1 MIIENRIAQKKYLYA
16 LLCCLVAET
25 LQGMMPQYSDTQ
37 PKYPIIPF
45 VIGATCIVGAAGLY
59 YFYRLVKKDAT
70 TANPDNRGNNQSPEQ
85 TIPDDGTTTYT
96 FKIKY
101 RDMEVE
107 RTKKYTLAL
116 LPITQNA
123 FEKLKSSSANE
134 TIAVDVVKNDH
145 ELTFQLLKK
154 LFAEGG
160 AYPTKS
166 TLKDSEEY
174 CFFIGRMN
182 IFQASEEVKKK
193 IASKYCLPKIEEL
206 LSPTW
211 LSDERDW
218 LTKSTK
224 QVTIEMIDYL
234 PTETK
239 LDLENK
245 LYGLRFKTKKFQTL
259 CSTVNTLTKQI
270 TSFIDIM
277 QEKIHNSW
285 HYDYSDDQSKYPNN
299 ARLSFDSET
308 LRTHQLPILSCCD
321 SFKGWY
327 NSFEYR
333 LYEQLRKGQTNRISC
348 LEFTNIKQ
356 KHPLNFSSKTSNEQ
370 TKGNIF
376 TCARCNKEYTLPSHK
391 IYIDTQDT
399 VACKECVKLELNG
412 RVVDLYDCHN
422 LDRVSLCR
430 LIHKA
435 YNYEGSFNAIKE
447 EDSEAYEDI
456 PHGNRLHLPLLQL
469 LLKYYGIRYYE
480 GDGAHGCRA
489 YLNLGLYPV
498 LLDDVDIKILPT
510 FRTGDN
516 NMYDS
521 IECII
526 HHENEINE
534 LLTTTKKVLPTIPK
548 VVTITYI
555 KQDIYH
561 LYGCIPWGNK
571 ITLDVTALR
580 TKLAHYFYKKG
591 NWPNSNSATAK
602 QMKNNDSTI
611 TEYIKQLKQ
620 LSKLYNFD
628 YGKLKQSW
636 EWWWHDYGANPNRYI
651 YSHDYATI
659 IVTLPIKHKYVKN
672 PEPNNQRCST
682 SN

>member
-1 MIIENRIAQKKYLYA
+1 MIIKNRIAQKKYLHV

-25 LQGMMPQYSDTQ
+25 AYGMIPQYNDTQ
-37 PKYPIIPF
+37 PKYAIMPF
-45 VIGATCIVGAAGLY
+45 VIGTTCIVGAAGLY
-59 YFYRLVKKDAT
+59 YFYKLTKKDAT
-70 TANPDNRGNNQSPEQ
+70 IANPDNRGNNQSPEQ
-85 TIPDDGTTTYT
+85 AIPDDGTNRYA

-101 RDMEVE
+101 CDKENIE
-107 RTKKYTLAL
+107 RTTKYTLGL
-116 LPITQNA
+116 LPIMQNA
-123 FEKLKSSSANE
+123 FEKLESSPVNKTIEVSA
-134 TIAVDVVKNDH
+134 VKNDP
-145 ELTFQLLKK
+145 ELTFQLLKR
-154 LFAEGG
+154 LFAEAGG
-160 AYPTKS
+160 NYPTKS

-174 CFFIGRMN
+174 YFFIMQMN

-211 LSDERDW
+211 LSDERNW

-224 QVTIEMIDYL
+224 RVTIEMVKYL

-239 LDLENK
+239 LNLENK
-245 LYGLRFKTKKFQTL
+245 LYGLRFKTKEFQIL
-259 CSTVNTLTKQI
+259 CSTVNALTKQI
-270 TSFIDIM
+270 TSFIHII
-277 QEKIHNSW
+277 QENIRNSW
-285 HYDYSDDQSKYPNN
+285 HYDCNDDQSKYPNN
-299 ARLSFDSET
+299 ARLSFDSAT
-308 LRTHQLPILSCCD
+308 LRTHQLPILSCYD

-333 LYEQLRKGQTNRISC
+333 LYEQLRKEQTNSISC

-356 KHPLNFSSKTSNEQ
+356 KYPLNFSGKTSNEQ
-370 TKGNIF
+370 SKENIF
-376 TCARCNKEYTLPSHK
+376 TCAQCNKEYTLPSHK
-391 IYIDTQDT
+391 ISTDTQNT
-399 VACKECVKLELNG
+399 IACKACVKYELNG
-412 RVVDLYDCHN
+412 RIVDLYDCHN

-435 YNYEGSFNAIKE
+435 YNYEGCFNSIKE

-489 YLNLGLYPV
+489 YLHLGLYPV

-510 FRTGDN
+510 FRTGDR

-534 LLTTTKKVLPTIPK
+534 LLTTTNRVLPTIPK

-561 LYGCIPWGNK
+561 LYGCIPWGTK
-571 ITLDVTALR
+571 ITLDVTALQ
-580 TKLAHYFYKKG
+580 TKLAPYFHKKG
-591 NWPNSNSATAK
+591 NWPARDSKIAK
-602 QMKNNDSTI
+602 QMKNDDPAI

-628 YGKLKQSW
+628 YEKLKLSW
-636 EWWWHDYGANPNRYI
+636 EWWWQDYGANPDRYI

-659 IVTLPIKHKYVKN
+659 TITLPIKH
-672 PEPNNQRCST
+672 EPIKK
-682 SN
+682 